1 MYHRGSQKRIATFT
15 YGSNSGN
22 DRYTAPRAI
31 AEVKNI
37 RTRSIK
43 AVLVRSSDDP
53 TLAEV
58 SGISSLIVLGSSP
71 DFAIASFDEF
81 CPFSLCLFNSEIE
94 LAWLCSSV
102 SESESWTLLLA
113 TADLVTGMLFF
124 HINVCIFLY
133 DLALQIAEL

>member
-1 MYHRGSQKRIATFT
+1 LCLKVVLGNLTWTASF
-15 YGSNSGN
+15 GSNSGN

-53 TLAEV
+53 TVAEV

-81 CPFSLCLFNSEIE
+81 CPFSLCLFNSETE
-94 LAWLCSSV
+94 LAWLCSQNYRNLELCMKSIILQSV
-102 SESESWTLLLA
+102 TQGHRYKE
-113 TADLVTGMLFF
+113 G
-124 HINVCIFLY
+124 IY
-133 DLALQIAEL
+133 KY